1 MAIGAGPETLD
12 PGLSWDLWE
21 PYALRALFKGLTDYH
36 PKTLEPVAA
45 LATRYETNSD
55 FTRFIFYLRG
65 HSKPRGLPLAGGP
78 RDGSVNPARW
88 SDGNIISAHD
98 FVSSWRRAVNP
109 ANGFPTASLFY
120 PIENAQAINSG
131 KAKPETLGAYAVD
144 DFVLQV
150 DLREPTPY
158 FLQMVASN
166 QFFPVPRQAIQSAGA
181 AWTAPAAMVTSGA
194 FRLREWRGGELVL
207 VNNPSYYD
215 SAGVQLRELRMITIS
230 NPATTINL

>member
-1 MAIGAGPETLD
+1 
-12 PGLSWDLWE
+12 
-21 PYALRALFKGLTDYH
+21 LTDYH

-78 RDGSVNPARW
+78 RDGLVNPARW

-98 FVSSWRRAVNP
+98 FVYSWRRAVNP

-131 KAKPETLGAYAVD
+131 KAKPETLGAHAVD
-144 DFVLQV
+144 DFALQV

-166 QFFPVPRQAIQSAGA
+166 QFFPVPGRLSNRLEHPGLHLHPWSPVGLSVCGNGA
-181 AWTAPAAMVTSGA
+181 EANLFSSTTRVTTLRPAVCSQ
-194 FRLREWRGGELVL
+194 
-207 VNNPSYYD
+207 NPTC
-215 SAGVQLRELRMITIS
+215 V
-230 NPATTINL
+230 